1 MTDDGEAIGENVDN
15 SRRNPRPRYR
25 RRLIRRPRT
34 TSSQQTNRLENLPSS
49 GTNRKSP
56 NPASSSATSIR
67 SVIDIPPESYDNS
80 TKVYYW
86 FFSFLL
92 KTMQLGFFMKSIT
105 DDCTDLRTFAY
116 NFMNCT
122 VKTRLQSP
130 LEKKRLLYENLH
142 QHYFN

>member
-92 KTMQLGFFMKSIT
+92 KTMQLGFFMKNIT

-116 NFMNCT
+116 NFMHYSEDT
-122 VKTRLQSP
+122 STISVR
-130 LEKKRLLYENLH
+130 KKRLLYENLH